1 MMHMLL
7 EQQVPS
13 KQQQVTMTVV
23 LPCLET
29 IPLLP
34 PSDSMKGTE
43 LVLKMIYMQC
53 SEHMAATGV
62 AVAAEGTVE
71 VERTTVVTHRTA
83 VVVEDVEGA

>member
-23 LPCLET
+23 LPRLET
-29 IPLLP
+29 ILLLP

-43 LVLKMIYMQC
+43 LVLKMNYMQC
-53 SEHMAATGV
+53 SEASALAPHGLNCSF
-62 AVAAEGTVE
+62 G
-71 VERTTVVTHRTA
+71 
-83 VVVEDVEGA
+83 